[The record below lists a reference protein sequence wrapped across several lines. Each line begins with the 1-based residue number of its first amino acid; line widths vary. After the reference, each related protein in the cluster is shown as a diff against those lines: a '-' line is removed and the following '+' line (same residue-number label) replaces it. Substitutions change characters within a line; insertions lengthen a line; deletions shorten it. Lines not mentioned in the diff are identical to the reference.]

1 MLSKDNLRISIR
13 VERLRL
19 PRLRTVMSNNSIP
32 VRSIWNDFFHKPLM
46 ECTVNLSSY
55 FFLTH
60 HSLIC
65 FFPINYLAFALN
77 AINRQNLL
85 LTLFKSINGIAN
97 DRMVQP
103 PPIRLIPLL
112 TEFYNIKYYLLFP
125 AL

>member
-13 VERLRL
+13 VENCD
-19 PRLRTVMSNNSIP
+19 VEQF
-32 VRSIWNDFFHKPLM
+32 RSIWNEFFHKPLM

-112 TEFYNIKYYLLFP
+112 TELLP
-125 AL
+125 ALSSIMIN